1 MAKHSH
7 FSTKRSPPGLIGY
20 INAYWNYLMVSC
32 YTKPQWCPN
41 IIIYEPLLLGKNTH
55 WNGDETTG
63 GLFKYLISTDS
74 SFYWVIVNLWP
85 YHFFNSI
92 THSLLKDMIAN
103 KLFIDKI
110 TEIYESQRI
119 MHFWCYHKGWEQI
132 MPNIY
137 QNIDIICSI
146 WYVYQF
152 IHI

>member
-63 GLFKYLISTDS
+63 GLFKYLISIDS
-74 SFYWVIVNLWP
+74 SFYCVIVNLWP
-85 YHFFNSI
+85 
-92 THSLLKDMIAN
+92 
-103 KLFIDKI
+103 
-110 TEIYESQRI
+110 
-119 MHFWCYHKGWEQI
+119 
-132 MPNIY
+132 
-137 QNIDIICSI
+137 
-146 WYVYQF
+146 
-152 IHI
+152 